1 MAGET
6 MTFFNAAL
14 LLVGQLP
21 EHLAQMLSQISVK
34 HLPATFGIKTMW
46 YLHSHFEWLK
56 LSYSSI
62 WILLDVCLA
71 AHLEEFLDGL
81 QEMSNCCCLPGK
93 AGGTPGILGPVPTTG
108 AVAPGANFFEF
119 QE

>member
-62 WILLDVCLA
+62 RFLLDVCLA

-81 QEMSNCCCLPGK
+81 PEM
-93 AGGTPGILGPVPTTG
+93 
-108 AVAPGANFFEF
+108 
-119 QE
+119 